1 MIQRIRNVFFIQ
13 ISLFAISISSA
24 FSQSAD
30 WPQWRGP
37 HRDGKSA
44 SQSLLKQWPTD
55 GPTVKWTFRDCGVG
69 YSAFS
74 VVGKQLFTMGLKDGK
89 CFVLCV
95 DTASGSQVWQTAIDQ
110 APDEEAYLH
119 GWGGGPR
126 STPTVDGDH
135 LYALSDGGTLACLKT
150 SNGELVWKVSLVD
163 DFGGSIPKW
172 GYSESPLVDGDR
184 VVVTPGGKNFMVALD
199 KKTGKKVWSSQ
210 GVDTEAQYVS
220 IIKHSIDGVSFY
232 VTAAKPGLLAFDT
245 ASGKQVFA
253 DTATANGVAVI
264 PTPIVQKD
272 KVYHTSAYDAGNTL
286 IKLSKGSGN
295 GLDVKPV
302 YSLSKEAKSMEN
314 HHGGVVLVD
323 GVIYGFTKTNR
334 GNWMAQD
341 FQTGETLWME
351 SVGKT
356 RSGSIA
362 LADGRL
368 YCYGDQEG
376 SVLLVEPSRDGLKL
390 KGKLTLPEQTTID
403 RGKGAIWAH
412 PVIAGQTL
420 YLRDQDLLFAFDI
433 AE

>member
-1 MIQRIRNVFFIQ
+1 MKINDRTPLFVKILFFVLPVTPIWGQ
-13 ISLFAISISSA
+13 TT
-24 FSQSAD
+24 D

-37 HRDGKSA
+37 DRDGKA
-44 SQSLLKQWPTD
+44 ADQKLLQEWPAD
-55 GPTVKWTFRDCGVG
+55 GPALKWTFRESGAG

-74 VVGKQLFTMGLKDGK
+74 VVGDRLFTMGQADGECFVIALNAKDG
-89 CFVLCV
+89 
-95 DTASGSQVWQTAIDQ
+95 SEVWRTSVGEA
-110 APDEEAYLH
+110 AKEEAYLH

-135 LYALSDGGTLACLKT
+135 LYALSDSGVLACLKR
-150 SNGELVWKVSLVD
+150 NDGGLVWKVSLVD

-184 VVVTPGGKNFMVALD
+184 VIITPGGKNFMVGLD
-199 KKTGKKVWSSQ
+199 KSTGKQIWGSQ
-210 GVDTEAQYVS
+210 GIEAEAQYVS
-220 IIKHSIDGVSFY
+220 VIKHTVAGVTFY
-232 VTAAKPGLLAFDT
+232 VTASKPGLIAVDV
-245 ASGKQVFA
+245 ASGKQAFA

-264 PTPIVQKD
+264 PTPVVSGD
-272 KVYHTSAYDAGNTL
+272 LVYHTSAYDAGNTL
-286 IKLSKGSGN
+286 IKLSPGEAGT
-295 GLDVKPV
+295 LAVEPI

-341 FQTGETLWME
+341 FQTGDTLWME

-362 LADGRL
+362 FADGRL
-368 YCYGDQEG
+368 YCYGDQDG
-376 SVLLVEPSRDGLKL
+376 SVVLAEPSRTGLVS
-390 KGKLTLPEQTTID
+390 KGKLTLPEQTSID

-412 PVIAGQTL
+412 PVIAGNTL
-420 YLRDQDLLFAFDI
+420 YLRDQDLIFAFDLKR
-433 AE
+433 